1 MNIEGEGM
9 QKIVSAGQARSQL
22 GRIMNDVSKKGDNVI
37 VERSG
42 KPLVVMIPLQTYE
55 ALRNQ
60 EFFFWDQVD
69 AIRTKAAGFS
79 QEEIDSSI
87 SESVRS
93 AKNPYNANQ

>member
-60 EFFFWDQVD
+60 EIFFWDQVD

-79 QEEIDSSI
+79 QEEIDELGAKSHFAPSSLK
-87 SESVRS
+87 VDG
-93 AKNPYNANQ
+93 